1 MCSRDAAA
9 RLIRFRPQANQ
20 GAANGRAT
28 RSARILKLFKR
39 RPSRP
44 HQQACRT
51 PATPGSLN
59 CSPSADHFL
68 LLFHDFLSDHVV
80 EVCFRP
86 VSAACAP
93 DPTSS
98 LRFRREPQPSVRD
111 HRGCWCQI
119 GQQRCRWPYHDTGAG
134 RKGWSSL
141 PAIPWLHRRSRV
153 VRFQG
158 MLPPIVSSTWSIDI
172 VCNQVPNSQLFYS
185 LDHPEAFRSAYH
197 P

>member
-1 MCSRDAAA
+1 MVV
-9 RLIRFRPQANQ
+9 QA
-20 GAANGRAT
+20 

-44 HQQACRT
+44 HPAACRNSRH
-51 PATPGSLN
+51 PRVAQ
-59 CSPSADHFL
+59 L
-68 LLFHDFLSDHVV
+68 LPICFIPPLPTDYLSDHVV
-80 EVCFRP
+80 EVCFRS

-119 GQQRCRWPYHDTGAG
+119 GQQRCRRPYYDAGAG

-141 PAIPWLHRRSRV
+141 PAIPWLHRCSRV

-158 MLPPIVSSTWSIDI
+158 MLTNCPFDLICQHFMPPG
-172 VCNQVPNSQLFYS
+172 F
-185 LDHPEAFRSAYH
+185 
-197 P
+197 